1 MLLFLVMIALPIISQ
16 TFYKIGS
23 DTIVGYSFEQNRKIA
38 LILQSEQF
46 LRESNLNLMRMNSTL
61 ETRLEIEK
69 QIVVKYEVINNEY
82 KDIIDTQNEKI
93 MLYSNANKQLYK
105 ERRKL
110 IVGGVIITG
119 SIVLLMLLK

>member
-1 MLLFLVMIALPIISQ
+1 MIALPIISQ